1 MGFTVDRPTHSL
13 SRSGRLFAGDGPIA
27 YTRGCIAGEDL
38 AKRQHKHLIDVQT
51 DEEIVTVT
59 IGSDGGVPGGF
70 AKLFNRVVDSEAWA
84 RLSDAGRAAYLPL
97 VRFADHRNQFR
108 VRVGQAAIMKYGGLS
123 RSSAKRAMKDLV
135 ANKLIVIVDRGGVS
149 EAGENESNTY
159 QLLVPADAR
168 IRTGGSPAANPLGV
182 LQRTPSRTPI
192 EPPPRPAA
200 DRPAVPGRT
209 AAGGLKGVA
218 GGAATEPLLRI
229 DKEHSKMPSA
239 GRIEPEDT
247 SAERA
252 AVLLEEK
259 GVEPT
264 ASAQLAATYPYQRIV
279 DVIAT
284 MEWRKARGKCEN
296 PGGFI
301 RDALV
306 KQWQTPHAV
315 TEARARA
322 EARLRAEAAER
333 ETRAAAVR
341 QQAQVGDEESRIERL
356 VASLD
361 DEELAILAQSV
372 LEKYEGNAAVTA
384 VLTRKPT
391 RECRLMK
398 MEIAAM
404 LAGGRERVG

>member
-1 MGFTVDRPTHSL
+1 LT
-13 SRSGRLFAGDGPIA
+13 
-27 YTRGCIAGEDL
+27 
-38 AKRQHKHLIDVQT
+38 KRQHKHLIDVQT

-70 AKLFNRVVDSEAWA
+70 AKLFNRVIDSEAWA

-149 EAGENESNTY
+149 EAGENESNIY

-168 IRTGGSPAANPLGV
+168 VRTGGSPAANPPGV
-182 LQRTPSRTPI
+182 LQRTPSRTPV
-192 EPPPRPAA
+192 EPPPPPAA

-218 GGAATEPLLRI
+218 GGAATEPLLRRI
-229 DKEHSKMPSA
+229 DKEHSKMPLA
-239 GRIEPEDT
+239 GRIELAPT
-247 SAERA
+247 SAESA

-259 GVEPT
+259 GVEPG

-279 DVIAT
+279 DVITT

>member
-1 MGFTVDRPTHSL
+1 M
-13 SRSGRLFAGDGPIA
+13 
-27 YTRGCIAGEDL
+27 
-38 AKRQHKHLIDVQT
+38 AKRQHKHLIDVRT

-59 IGSDGGVPGGF
+59 IGNDGGVPGGF

-149 EAGENESNTY
+149 AAGENESNTY
-159 QLLVPADAR
+159 QLLVPAEYR
-168 IRTGGSPAANPLGV
+168 PRTGGGPVANPPGV

-192 EPPPRPAA
+192 EPPARPAE
-200 DRPAVPGRT
+200 DRVEVPVRT
-209 AAGGLKGVA
+209 AAGVPA
-218 GGAATEPLLRI
+218 SQARGAAGEPLLRRV
-229 DKEHSKMPSA
+229 DKEHSKTPSS
-239 GRIEPEDT
+239 GRLATEPN
-247 SAERA
+247 SVERA
-252 AVLLEEK
+252 AALLEEK
-259 GVEPT
+259 GVERA
-264 ASAQLAATYPYQRIV
+264 ASALLAEAYPYQRIV

-284 MEWRKARGKCEN
+284 MEWRKSRGKCEN

-306 KQWQTPHAV
+306 KQWQTPRTV
-315 TEARARA
+315 TEARTRA

-333 ETRAAAVR
+333 ETRATAVR
-341 QQAQVGDEESRIERL
+341 EQAQVGEEESRVERL
-356 VASLD
+356 IASLD
-361 DEELAILAQSV
+361 DEELQILAGSV
-372 LEKYEGNAAVTA
+372 MGTYEGNAAVTA
-384 VLTRKPT
+384 ELTRTPP
-391 RECRLMK
+391 RASRLMK

-404 LAGGRERVG
+404 LAGGRERVGRSRRGLR